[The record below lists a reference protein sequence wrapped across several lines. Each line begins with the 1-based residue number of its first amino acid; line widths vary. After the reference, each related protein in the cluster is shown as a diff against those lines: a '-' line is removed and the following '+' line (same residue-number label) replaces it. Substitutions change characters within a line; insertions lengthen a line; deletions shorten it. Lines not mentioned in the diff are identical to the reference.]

1 MRILFAVQLLA
12 GMILVLLSPALESVL
27 RTLEVGERGGGTLY
41 FAYFTGTV
49 LSTLSLSW
57 LTRLLSSRGILQL
70 CCVLEAASLWGFSCS
85 RTLFQAGVCYFLLGA
100 MNAVLVALPGAILA
114 HQEGAKSGK
123 AITLLYTFFAVGV
136 MLCPSGAG
144 MMLAR
149 GIPWQWL
156 YQGMAGLCLLYA
168 FWSFGFRLPTLEGS
182 SELTW
187 GSLREAGIGDRGL
200 LAGTLILTLL
210 YVGAETSVIGWAVY
224 YLQQVFPGETDVFRA
239 SRVLSFFWLAVICG
253 RLLTALIL
261 DRLGSYRTLS
271 FLIAGGAAVWS
282 CALAARGLVAS
293 EFLFALT
300 GFFFSGIFPIVTS
313 YAGRFPRR
321 YTSLVFSV
329 IVAAGGVGGGVVPYL
344 VGAVAECRG
353 IRVALAGSVSCLVLM
368 LITLCWLKSRGARV

>member
-85 RTLFQAGVCYFLLGA
+85 RTLFQAGVCYLMLGA
-100 MNAVLVALPGAILA
+100 MNAVLVTLPGAILA

-182 SELTW
+182 SELT
-187 GSLREAGIGDRGL
+187 
-200 LAGTLILTLL
+200 
-210 YVGAETSVIGWAVY
+210 
-224 YLQQVFPGETDVFRA
+224 
-239 SRVLSFFWLAVICG
+239 
-253 RLLTALIL
+253 
-261 DRLGSYRTLS
+261 
-271 FLIAGGAAVWS
+271 
-282 CALAARGLVAS
+282 
-293 EFLFALT
+293 
-300 GFFFSGIFPIVTS
+300 
-313 YAGRFPRR
+313 
-321 YTSLVFSV
+321 
-329 IVAAGGVGGGVVPYL
+329 
-344 VGAVAECRG
+344 
-353 IRVALAGSVSCLVLM
+353 
-368 LITLCWLKSRGARV
+368 